1 MQAFDYSAID
11 ASGKTRRG
19 TITADGEI
27 EARKTLVV
35 RQLYATE
42 IKATAA
48 GGANGGSSTLFGSFL
63 AKKQRIGSKDLAL
76 VTRQMA
82 TMVEAAAPVEE
93 VLAALAQQ
101 AEKVEIRSVL
111 TRVRANVMAGMRL
124 SSAMEQESNTF
135 DPLYCAMV
143 AAGEAAGSLGI
154 VLGRVAENREKTE
167 EMRSKVQSALIYP
180 AVLMVVAISVV
191 TALMILVVPKVV
203 AQFESFGSEL
213 PLLTQIVV
221 ATSGFLTS
229 YGLVL
234 AGFLLAAGFGFS
246 AMMRYPSTQY
256 FIHAKL
262 LKLPIVGR
270 LIRSVNAARFARSFG
285 TLVLGGSPALEAL
298 IAAKETV
305 KNTFVERQLADAI
318 VQVSEGA
325 GVANSLRQVSG
336 LPPMLAYMAAAGE
349 RSGQLGAMMHKAAD
363 YLENEFDGFTKTALS
378 LLEPMIVIF
387 MGAVVGAIVLSIMLP
402 ILRLNSLVLM

>member
-19 TITADGEI
+19 TIAAEGEK
-27 EARKTLVV
+27 EARKTLMV
-35 RQLYATE
+35 RELYATE
-42 IKATAA
+42 IKAVA
-48 GGANGGSSTLFGSFL
+48 GDAGRDGDWFSTVFRR
-63 AKKQRIGSKDLAL
+63 KQRIKSKDVAL

-82 TMVEAAAPVEE
+82 TMIAAASPVEE
-93 VLAALAQQ
+93 VLAALVQQ
-101 AEKVEIRSVL
+101 AEKAEIRDVL
-111 TRVRANVMAGMRL
+111 TRVRTHVMAGMRL
-124 SSAMEQESNTF
+124 SGAMAQESDTF

-143 AAGEAAGSLGI
+143 AAGEAAGSLGA

-180 AVLMVVAISVV
+180 AVLMTVAIGVV

-229 YGLVL
+229 YGLMLAVL
-234 AGFLLAAGFGFS
+234 LFLAVFGFVVL
-246 AMMRYPSTQY
+246 MRYPSIQY
-256 FIHAKL
+256 FVHIGL
-262 LKLPIVGR
+262 LRLPIVGR

-298 IAAKETV
+298 AAAKVTV
-305 KNTFVERQLADAI
+305 KNVVIEKQVAAAV
-318 VQVSEGA
+318 VQVREGT
-325 GVANSLRQVSG
+325 GVASSLRGVSG

-349 RSGQLGAMMHKAAD
+349 RSGQLGDMMHKAAD
-363 YLENEFDGFTKTALS
+363 YLESEFDGYTKTALS

>member
-19 TITADGEI
+19 TITADGET
-27 EARKTLVV
+27 EARKTLVM

-48 GGANGGSSTLFGSFL
+48 GGTNGGGSALFGSLF
-63 AKKQRIGSKDLAL
+63 ARNQRIGTKDLAL

-82 TMVEAAAPVEE
+82 TMIEAASPVEE

-101 AEKVEIRSVL
+101 AEKAEIRSVL
-111 TRVRANVMAGMRL
+111 TKVRANVMAGMRL
-124 SSAMEQESNTF
+124 SSAMERESATF

-167 EMRSKVQSALIYP
+167 EMRTKVQSALIYP
-180 AVLMVVAISVV
+180 AVLLVVAVSVV

-213 PLLTQIVV
+213 PMLTQIVV

-234 AGFLLAAGFGFS
+234 AGFLFATGFGFS
-246 AMMRYPSTQY
+246 VLMRYPSARFFVHT
-256 FIHAKL
+256 KL
-262 LKLPIVGR
+262 LRLPIIGR

-285 TLVLGGSPALEAL
+285 TLVLGGSPVLEAL

-305 KNTFVERQLADAI
+305 KNAFLKRQLADAI
-318 VQVSEGA
+318 VQVREGA
-325 GVANSLRQVSG
+325 GVANSLRHVAG
-336 LPPMLAYMAAAGE
+336 LPPMLGYMAAAGE
-349 RSGQLGAMMHKAAD
+349 RSGQLGTMMHKSAD
-363 YLENEFDGFTKTALS
+363 YLETEFDGFTKTALS

>member
-11 ASGKTRRG
+11 AAGKTRRG
-19 TITADGEI
+19 TIAAEGQK
-27 EARKTLVV
+27 EARKTLMV
-35 RQLYATE
+35 RELYATE
-42 IKATAA
+42 IKVAA
-48 GGANGGSSTLFGSFL
+48 GGGERNGEWLSYIFRQ
-63 AKKQRIGSKDLAL
+63 KQRIKPKDLAL

-82 TMVEAAAPVEE
+82 TMIAAASPVEE
-93 VLAALAQQ
+93 VLAALVQQ
-101 AEKVEIRSVL
+101 AEKAEIRGVL
-111 TRVRANVMAGMRL
+111 TRVRAHVMAGMRL
-124 SSAMEQESNTF
+124 SGAMAQESDTF

-143 AAGEAAGSLGI
+143 AAGEAAGSLGA

-180 AVLMVVAISVV
+180 AVLMTVAIGVV

-234 AGFLLAAGFGFS
+234 AVLLLLVGFGFVVL
-246 AMMRYPSTQY
+246 MRYPSAQY
-256 FIHAKL
+256 FVHANL
-262 LKLPIVGR
+262 LRLPIVGR

-298 IAAKETV
+298 AAAKVTV
-305 KNTFVERQLADAI
+305 KNVVIEKQVAAAV
-318 VQVSEGA
+318 VQVREGT
-325 GVANSLRQVSG
+325 GVASSLRGVSG

-349 RSGQLGAMMHKAAD
+349 RSGQLGDMMHKAAD
-363 YLENEFDGFTKTALS
+363 YLESEFDGFTKTALS

-387 MGAVVGAIVLSIMLP
+387 MGAVVGVIVLSIMLP